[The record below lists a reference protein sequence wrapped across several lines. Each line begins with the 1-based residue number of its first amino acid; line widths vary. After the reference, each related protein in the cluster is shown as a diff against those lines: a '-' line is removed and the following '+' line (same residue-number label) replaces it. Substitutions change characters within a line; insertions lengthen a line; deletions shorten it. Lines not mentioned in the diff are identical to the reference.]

1 MERFQENRRVILI
14 ALLALVL
21 ICLVGVLIYN
31 VFFAASGQNVAGEPP
46 TATPVSTQETE
57 ATTESEGDT
66 ASSEDTTPTP
76 TRVISEEP
84 TEEPTEEVTVEP
96 TTEPTTEP
104 AATPTPDAGAATT
117 GGTGSTGGDASTST
131 STRTVE
137 VEVDVA
143 QIEEILKNGGFE
155 EGFSEDG
162 IGINWQG
169 FSNNRGVVTFSAE
182 SAIPF
187 IKSGQAAQR
196 ISIDQGVEPDQYG
209 GIYQKVTVT
218 PGQIYTLTLN
228 GQIRSGFGDIDASSY
243 GYRLQYA
250 IDFDGGENWR
260 AIPSDDWVELPWDEQ
275 GFDADEFTFSEYS
288 TQVTPTAD
296 TMTIFIRGWN
306 KWPNQSLGEYTL
318 DGLSLVG
325 PVTRTMTI
333 TRTET
338 GGGVMTS
345 TGEGTS
351 SSGTATTTGQSEEMV
366 DGALPVTGT
375 DDAPLMQDGRFWG
388 AVLVLLLLV
397 SGAVYRAKWSWSRS
411 NR

>member
-31 VFFAASGQNVAGEPP
+31 VFIAAGGQNVAGETP
-46 TATPVSTQETE
+46 TATPISTEETE
-57 ATTESEGDT
+57 ETG
-66 ASSEDTTPTP
+66 EDTTTSENTTPTA

-84 TEEPTEEVTVEP
+84 TRESTEEVTVEP
-96 TTEPTTEP
+96 TTEPTTEATTEPTATP
-104 AATPTPDAGAATT
+104 AAAASSTT
-117 GGTGSTGGDASTST
+117 GGTGSTGGNAST

-137 VEVDVA
+137 VEVEVA

-155 EGFSEDG
+155 EGFSDDG

-196 ISIDQGVEPDQYG
+196 VSIDKGVEPDQYG

-218 PGQIYTLTLN
+218 PGQVYTLTLN
-228 GQIRSGFGDIDASSY
+228 GQIRSGFGDINASSY
-243 GYRLQYA
+243 GYRAQYA
-250 IDFDGGENWR
+250 IDYEGGENWR
-260 AIPSDDWVELPWDEQ
+260 AIPSEDWVELPWDEQ
-275 GFDADEFTFSEYS
+275 GFEAAEFTFSAYS

-306 KWPNQSLGEYTL
+306 KWPDQTLGEYTF

-338 GGGVMTS
+338 GIGPMTS
-345 TGEGTS
+345 SGEGS
-351 SSGTATTTGQSEEMV
+351 GSSGTASTTGQSEEMV
-366 DGALPVTGT
+366 DGALPVTGA